1 MARYKCSRQPYTP
14 PMGPDPEECR
24 YKDRTGQSPVTIVG
38 AGPVGL
44 AAAIDLALYGVPSIV
59 VDQKTQVSKGSRAI
73 CWSKRTLEIF
83 DRLGVA
89 GRMVDKGVTWKVGR
103 LFHGKEE
110 IFSFNLL
117 PEPGHKMPAFINLQQ
132 YYLED
137 YLIDRAREF
146 AGLIDLR
153 FQHKVLSLGFEAG
166 ADQRPCLE
174 IDTPDGSYRLVS
186 DYLLA
191 CDGAHSFIR
200 RQLGLELEGEDFDE
214 KFLIADVEM
223 TADFPSERWFWFHPD
238 FHAGETA
245 LLHKQPDNIYR
256 IDLQLGPEADPEIE
270 RQPDKVSPRIAR
282 AVGGRP
288 FKLDWVSVYR
298 FSCRA
303 LREFQHDRVL
313 FVGDSAHVVSPFGAR
328 GGNGGIQDV
337 DNLSWKLAAIL
348 KKQAGSALL
357 SSYAQERR
365 FAALENI
372 RSASQASSFMSP
384 TLGVKNSSAQD
395 ICEGPAPRL
404 LRDETLNL
412 AKSMGFARRLINSGR
427 LSTPCRLGNMDLIT
441 PVADTDDPP
450 FLMPGDPCLDAPLE
464 DGSSLLEHLRGGF
477 QVLAFDSPGL
487 EKSNLPQDVGL
498 VTCQPQGLL
507 KARYGQGVYLI
518 RPDQHIAG
526 WWPKA
531 DSSAIKQAH
540 SRALGNR

>member
-1 MARYKCSRQPYTP
+1 MARYNYTRQPYISP
-14 PMGPDPEECR
+14 KECR
-24 YKDRTGQSPVTIVG
+24 YQDRTGKSPVTIVG

-44 AAAIDLALYGVPSIV
+44 TAAIDLALHGVPSIV
-59 VDQKTQVSKGSRAI
+59 VDQKDQVSRGSRAI

-89 GRMVDKGVTWKVGR
+89 ARMVDKGVTWKVGR
-103 LFHGKEE
+103 LFHGRDE

-132 YYLED
+132 YYLEE

-153 FQHKVLSLGFEAG
+153 FQHKVLSLGFEEE
-166 ADQRPCLE
+166 ADKSPCLE
-174 IDTPDGSYRLVS
+174 IDTPDGSYRLMS
-186 DYLLA
+186 DYVLA
-191 CDGAHSFIR
+191 CDGAHSLIR
-200 RQLGLELEGEDFDE
+200 RQLGLALEGTDFDE

-238 FHAGETA
+238 FHTGETA
-245 LLHKQPDNIYR
+245 LLHKQPDDIYR
-256 IDLQLGPEADPEIE
+256 IDLQLGPTADPDAE
-270 RQPDKVSPRIAR
+270 RQPDKVSPRIER

-303 LREFQHDRVL
+303 LREFQHGRVL

-337 DNLSWKLAAIL
+337 DNLAWKLAAIL
-348 KKQAGSALL
+348 NKQAGSALL
-357 SSYAQERR
+357 SSYSQERR

-384 TLGVKNSSAQD
+384 ALGVKNSSGQD
-395 ICEGPAPRL
+395 SGEGPAPRL

-412 AKSMGFARRLINSGR
+412 AKTMGFARRLINSGR
-427 LSTPCRLGNMDLIT
+427 LSMPCRLGNMPLIT

-450 FLMPGDPCLDAPLE
+450 PLFPGDPCIDAPLE
-464 DGSSLLEHLRGGF
+464 DGSSLLDHLSGGF
-477 QVLAFDSPGL
+477 QVLSLGCSGL
-487 EKSNLPQDVGL
+487 EKSDLPEDVGL
-498 VTCQPQGLL
+498 LTCQAQGQL
-507 KARYGQGVYLI
+507 KERYGQGVYLI
-518 RPDQHIAG
+518 RPDQHIVG
-526 WWPKA
+526 WWEKA
-531 DSSAIKQAH
+531 DPSAIKKAYD
-540 SRALGNR
+540 RALGLGNR

>member
-1 MARYKCSRQPYTP
+1 MARYNYTRQPYISP
-14 PMGPDPEECR
+14 KECR
-24 YKDRTGQSPVTIVG
+24 YRDRTGQSPVTIVG

-44 AAAIDLALYGVPSIV
+44 TAAIDLALHGVPSIV
-59 VDQKTQVSKGSRAI
+59 LDQKDRVSRGSRAI

-89 GRMVDKGVTWKVGR
+89 ARMVDKGVTWKVGR

-132 YYLED
+132 YYLEE

-153 FQHKVLSLGFEAG
+153 FQHKVLSLGFEEG
-166 ADQRPCLE
+166 ADKSPCLE
-174 IDTPDGSYRLVS
+174 IDTPDGSYRLMS
-186 DYLLA
+186 DYVLA
-191 CDGAHSFIR
+191 CDGAHSLIR
-200 RQLGLELEGEDFDE
+200 RQLGLELEGTDFDE

-238 FHAGETA
+238 FHEGETA
-245 LLHKQPDNIYR
+245 LLHKQPDDIYR
-256 IDLQLGPEADPEIE
+256 IDLQLGPTADPDAE
-270 RQPDKVSPRIAR
+270 RQPDKVSPRIER

-303 LREFQHDRVL
+303 LREFQHGRVL

-337 DNLSWKLAAIL
+337 DNLAWKLAAIL
-348 KKQAGSALL
+348 NKKAGSALL
-357 SSYAQERR
+357 SSYSQERR

-384 TLGVKNSSAQD
+384 ALGVKNSSGQD

-404 LRDETLNL
+404 LRDETLDL
-412 AKSMGFARRLINSGR
+412 AKTMGFARRLINSGR
-427 LSTPCRLGNMDLIT
+427 LSMPCRLGNMPLIT
-441 PVADTDDPP
+441 PITNTDNPP
-450 FLMPGDPCLDAPLE
+450 FLMPGDPCIDAPLE
-464 DGSSLLEHLRGGF
+464 DGSSLLDHLSGGF
-477 QVLAFDSPGL
+477 QVLSVGCPGL
-487 EKSNLPQDVGL
+487 EKSDLPEDVGL
-498 VTCQPQGLL
+498 LSCQAQGQL
-507 KARYGQGVYLI
+507 KARYGQGVYLV

-531 DSSAIKQAH
+531 DPPAIKKAYD
-540 SRALGNR
+540 RALGS

>member
-1 MARYKCSRQPYTP
+1 MARYNYTRQPYISP
-14 PMGPDPEECR
+14 KECR
-24 YKDRTGQSPVTIVG
+24 YRDRTGKSPVTIVG

-44 AAAIDLALYGVPSIV
+44 TAAIDLALHGVPSIV
-59 VDQKTQVSKGSRAI
+59 VDQKDQVSRGSRAI

-103 LFHGKEE
+103 LFHGKDE

-132 YYLED
+132 YYLEE

-153 FQHKVLSLGFEAG
+153 FQHKALSLDFEEEANKS
-166 ADQRPCLE
+166 PCLK

-186 DYLLA
+186 EYVLA
-191 CDGAHSFIR
+191 CDGAHSLIR
-200 RQLGLELEGEDFDE
+200 RQLGLALEGTDFDE

-238 FHAGETA
+238 FHEGETA
-245 LLHKQPDNIYR
+245 LLHKQPDDIYR
-256 IDLQLGPEADPEIE
+256 IDLQLGPTADPDAE
-270 RQPDKVSPRIAR
+270 RQPDKVSPRIER

-303 LREFQHDRVL
+303 LREFQHGRVL

-337 DNLSWKLAAIL
+337 DNLAWKLAAIL
-348 KKQAGSALL
+348 NKKAGSALL
-357 SSYAQERR
+357 SSYSQERR

-384 TLGVKNSSAQD
+384 ALGVKNSSGQD
-395 ICEGPAPRL
+395 ICEGPAPRF
-404 LRDETLNL
+404 LRDETLDL
-412 AKSMGFARRLINSGR
+412 AKTMGFARRLINSGR
-427 LSTPCRLGNMDLIT
+427 LSMPCRLGNMPLIT
-441 PVADTDDPP
+441 PITNTDNPP
-450 FLMPGDPCLDAPLE
+450 FLMPGDTCIDAPLE
-464 DGSSLLEHLRGGF
+464 DGSSLLDHLSGGF
-477 QVLAFDSPGL
+477 QVLSVGCPGL
-487 EKSNLPQDVGL
+487 EKSDLPEDVGL
-498 VTCQPQGLL
+498 LSCQAQGQI
-507 KARYGQGVYLI
+507 KARYGQGVYLV

-531 DSSAIKQAH
+531 DPPAIKKAYD
-540 SRALGNR
+540 RALGLGNG

>member
-1 MARYKCSRQPYTP
+1 MARYNYTRQPYISP
-14 PMGPDPEECR
+14 KECR
-24 YKDRTGQSPVTIVG
+24 YRDRTGKSPVTIVG

-44 AAAIDLALYGVPSIV
+44 TAAIDLALHGVPSIV
-59 VDQKTQVSKGSRAI
+59 VDQKDQVSRGSRAI

-103 LFHGKEE
+103 LFHGKDE

-132 YYLED
+132 YYLEE

-153 FQHKVLSLGFEAG
+153 FQHKVLSLGFEEE
-166 ADQRPCLE
+166 ADKSPCLE
-174 IDTPDGSYRLVS
+174 IDTPDGSYRLISEYV
-186 DYLLA
+186 LA
-191 CDGAHSFIR
+191 CDGAHSLIR
-200 RQLGLELEGEDFDE
+200 RQLGLALEGTDFDE

-238 FHAGETA
+238 FHEGETA
-245 LLHKQPDNIYR
+245 LLHKQPDDIYR
-256 IDLQLGPEADPEIE
+256 IDLQLGPTADPDAE

-303 LREFQHDRVL
+303 LREFQHGRVL

-337 DNLSWKLAAIL
+337 DNLAWKLAAIL
-348 KKQAGSALL
+348 NKKAGSALL
-357 SSYAQERR
+357 SSYSQERR

-384 TLGVKNSSAQD
+384 ALGVKNSSGQD
-395 ICEGPAPRL
+395 ICEGPAPRF
-404 LRDETLNL
+404 LRDETLDL
-412 AKSMGFARRLINSGR
+412 AKTMGFARRLINSGR
-427 LSTPCRLGNMDLIT
+427 LSMPCRLGNMPLIT
-441 PVADTDDPP
+441 PITNTDNPP
-450 FLMPGDPCLDAPLE
+450 FLMPGDPCIDAPLE
-464 DGSSLLEHLRGGF
+464 DGSSLLDHLSGGF
-477 QVLAFDSPGL
+477 QVLSVGCPGL
-487 EKSNLPQDVGL
+487 EKSDLPEDVGL
-498 VTCQPQGLL
+498 LSCQAQGQL
-507 KARYGQGVYLI
+507 KARYGQGVYLV

-531 DSSAIKQAH
+531 DPPAIKKAYD
-540 SRALGNR
+540 RALGLGNR